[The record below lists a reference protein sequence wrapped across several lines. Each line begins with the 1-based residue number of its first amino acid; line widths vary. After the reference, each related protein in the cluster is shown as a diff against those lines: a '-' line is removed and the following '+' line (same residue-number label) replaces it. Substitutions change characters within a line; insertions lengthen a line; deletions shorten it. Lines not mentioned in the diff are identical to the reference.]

1 MPFSKQRV
9 RYKGNI
15 LMNNGTLSAA
25 CPMFRCLPQKTKWP
39 PPLMEFLQY
48 RAKKKKEKKQ
58 A

>member
-1 MPFSKQRV
+1 
-9 RYKGNI
+9 
-15 LMNNGTLSAA
+15 MNNGTLSAA
-25 CPMFRCLPQKTKWP
+25 CPMFRCLPQKMKWP